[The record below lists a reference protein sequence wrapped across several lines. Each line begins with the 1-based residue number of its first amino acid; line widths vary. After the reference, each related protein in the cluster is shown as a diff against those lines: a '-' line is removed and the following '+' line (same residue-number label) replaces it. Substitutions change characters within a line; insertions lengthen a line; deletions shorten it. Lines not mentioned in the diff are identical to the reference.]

1 MASVVFRER
10 GNFSLRTQPK
20 HRPMVFLI
28 EKWKKME
35 KGSDPA
41 PPPSMIRFLLKL
53 ALTISI
59 GAASAWLTAAQAETL
74 RLKRWPKA
82 LSAISKTPLTPA
94 RSPSIGAPV
103 TAIRQASAPA
113 GA

>member
-1 MASVVFRER
+1 
-10 GNFSLRTQPK
+10 
-20 HRPMVFLI
+20 MVFLI

-74 RLKRWPKA
+74 RLGR
-82 LSAISKTPLTPA
+82 
-94 RSPSIGAPV
+94 
-103 TAIRQASAPA
+103 
-113 GA
+113 